1 MAPSRK
7 PEHGIDPSSNPGQAG
22 LRAAGPVGSQGT
34 VDLVTVTTVL
44 YASESGQRPAVNLRR
59 WGTVITIVRYQS
71 VIFIID
77 QLWVAGPLALALL
90 SMYLCMNLSI
100 SYVTY
105 ICVSTY
111 APIQSVSEGQY

>member
-34 VDLVTVTTVL
+34 VDLVTVTTAL

-90 SMYLCMNLSI
+90 SMYLSTIYESI
-100 SYVTY
+100 NQLCNIYLCIY
-105 ICVSTY
+105 ICTY
-111 APIQSVSEGQY
+111 SICL